1 MSLRTIF
8 KNDVSSGV
16 FKVIDDE
23 TRIVGKFA
31 QISLLDSGGFDIWL
45 VRPGLEPLSTKKINA
60 IIKKFPQEAKF
71 TVLTGEAYT
80 QVRDKE
86 IVLKTLSLLGIWKK
100 RILSLD
106 AKAKLIARLN
116 NTYAKSPTHHQRRK

>member
-116 NTYAKSPTHHQRRK
+116 NTYAKSPTHNQRRK

>member
-106 AKAKLIARLN
+106 AKAKLIARFN
-116 NTYAKSPTHHQRRK
+116 NTYAKSPTHNQRRK

>member
-45 VRPGLEPLSTKKINA
+45 VRPGLEPLSTKKISA

-116 NTYAKSPTHHQRRK
+116 NTYAKSPTHNQRRK